1 MSAWSDRGLIVKS
14 HWEIFGM
21 QKVFV
26 RLFVLVFLAVFVFSE
41 VSADVGGNTESEA
54 KTWLASARQATGKL
68 NYRGIVSYMK
78 DNQIESLHVFHGFNN
93 GLEQE
98 RLLSVNTPMRE
109 VIRTA
114 DKVTCY
120 YPETKSMSV
129 DAKPS
134 RHSVLLDLPSDLA
147 ELSKHYS
154 FALGEVEHVARR
166 PARVVVIG
174 AKDTLRYGRK
184 LWIDVES
191 KLPLKFEW
199 LDGNGQ
205 VLEQMVFNS
214 LTVEQSI
221 PPEELSPSTTV
232 DGSWKVKRHETLPA
246 NSLRWTLDGVPDGFH
261 MMSYT
266 RLKRD
271 TNNRVIDHIL
281 LSDGI
286 SSVSIY
292 IDELMNEIF
301 TAQPRKVGAI
311 NSYTRKLDKYLVTV
325 MGEAPEKTVQ
335 TIGDGIHLQDS
346 RGK

>member
-1 MSAWSDRGLIVKS
+1 MRK
-14 HWEIFGM
+14 F
-21 QKVFV
+21 FP
-26 RLFVLVFLAVFVFSE
+26 RLFTLVFFAVLQCSNVQAE
-41 VSADVGGNTESEA
+41 VGGEAESEA
-54 KTWLASARQATGKL
+54 KAWLAAARQATGQL

-78 DNQIESLHVFHGFNN
+78 DNSMESLHVFHGVSN

-120 YPETKSMSV
+120 YPESKSISV
-129 DAKPS
+129 DSKPS
-134 RHSVLLDLPSDLA
+134 RQSILLDLPGNLA

-154 FALGEVEHVARR
+154 FSLGALEHVARR
-166 PARVVVIG
+166 PARVVAIEP
-174 AKDTLRYGRK
+174 KDDLRYGRR

-205 VLEQMVFNS
+205 VLEQMVFS
-214 LTVEQSI
+214 TLSVETSI
-221 PPEELSPSTTV
+221 PPSDLSPSTQV
-232 DGSWKVKRHETLPA
+232 DGSWKTKRHETLPA
-246 NSLRWTLDGVPDGFH
+246 ESLIWTLDGVPDGYH

-266 RLKRD
+266 RLKRG
-271 TNNRVIDHIL
+271 TNNRAIDHIL
-281 LSDGI
+281 LSDGV

-301 TAQPRKVGAI
+301 TAQPRKIGAI

-335 TIGDGIHLQDS
+335 AIGNGIHLQDS
-346 RGK
+346 KAK

>member
-1 MSAWSDRGLIVKS
+1 MPKL
-14 HWEIFGM
+14 
-21 QKVFV
+21 FV
-26 RLFVLVFLAVFVFSE
+26 RLFALVFIAVLQCAS
-41 VSADVGGNTESEA
+41 VSAVAGGDAEGEA
-54 KTWLASARQATGKL
+54 KTWLAAARQATGKL

-78 DNQIESLHVFHGFNN
+78 DNTMESLQVFHGVNN
-93 GLEQE
+93 GVEQE

-109 VIRTA
+109 VVRTA
-114 DKVTCY
+114 DKVSCY
-120 YPETKSMSV
+120 YPESKSYSV

-134 RHSVLLDLPSDLA
+134 RQSILLDLPSNLA

-154 FALGEVEHVARR
+154 FSLGEVEHVARR
-166 PARVVVIG
+166 PARVVSIEP
-174 AKDTLRYGRK
+174 KDDLRYGRR

-199 LDGNGQ
+199 LDGNGE

-214 LTVEQSI
+214 LSVEQSI
-221 PPEELSPSTTV
+221 PPTDLAASTQV
-232 DGSWKVKRHETLPA
+232 DSSWKIKRHETLPA
-246 NSLRWTLDGVPDGFH
+246 ESLIWTLDGVPDGFH

-271 TNNRVIDHIL
+271 ANNRVIDHIL
-281 LSDGI
+281 LSDGV

-301 TAQPRKVGAI
+301 TAQPRKIGAI

-335 TIGDGIHLQDS
+335 SIGNGIHLQDS
-346 RGK
+346 KAK